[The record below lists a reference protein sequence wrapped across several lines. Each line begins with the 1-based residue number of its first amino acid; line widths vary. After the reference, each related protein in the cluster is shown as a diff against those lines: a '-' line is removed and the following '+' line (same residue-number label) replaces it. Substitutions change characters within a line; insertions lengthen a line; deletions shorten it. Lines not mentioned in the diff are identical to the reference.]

1 MIPGLYGLI
10 PGVANLT
17 GWGLLIILA
26 IMIPCSLP
34 FVRKTGFFEVLYSI
48 YYLSRV
54 QCTSLS
60 FFFFFNMQLF
70 YWTHFLHYPFWV
82 LLILHGPHFWYW
94 FVGPGTLFII
104 LEKLRRQR
112 RRMTGKGRTFINYT
126 LLLPSRVTHLVCRKP
141 PNFRFRPGDYVYL
154 NIPAIASYEWHP
166 FTISSAPELPGIPC
180 VYTTKKINELAFFF
194 NEMGRRFMVPHPGC
208 GRMDK

>member
-60 FFFFFNMQLF
+60 FFFFSICSYF
-70 YWTHFLHYPFWV
+70 
-82 LLILHGPHFWYW
+82 IGP
-94 FVGPGTLFII
+94 TSFII
-104 LEKLRRQR
+104 HF
-112 RRMTGKGRTFINYT
+112 GF
-126 LLLPSRVTHLVCRKP
+126 C
-141 PNFRFRPGDYVYL
+141 
-154 NIPAIASYEWHP
+154 
-166 FTISSAPELPGIPC
+166 
-180 VYTTKKINELAFFF
+180 
-194 NEMGRRFMVPHPGC
+194 
-208 GRMDK
+208 